1 MEGVG
6 EGAKALSHTSFS
18 FDSRLADKS
27 RGTEERSPPRSANA
41 RALLC
46 VPRGSCKI
54 ARKGAGRRTRGGG
67 GGKGASGAKGRQLI
81 CPRRAGVRDI
91 PPCLVPRTFLAE
103 PKRTEIRFCYTFFHA
118 LADFII
124 FFFFCL
130 FLIRRFLIIILYN
143 ISLSSILPVG

>member
-67 GGKGASGAKGRQLI
+67 GREGGVGRKGPPIDMPPTS
-81 CPRRAGVRDI
+81 RRTRHSS
-91 PPCLVPRTFLAE
+91 VPRSANVFSRA
-103 PKRTEIRFCYTFFHA
+103 
-118 LADFII
+118 
-124 FFFFCL
+124 
-130 FLIRRFLIIILYN
+130 
-143 ISLSSILPVG
+143 

>member
-1 MEGVG
+1 MGEFRATVFWFRFGFGARTWGKMEGVG
-6 EGAKALSHTSFS
+6 GGKKGQKRFLTLPSHST
-18 FDSRLADKS
+18 
-27 RGTEERSPPRSANA
+27 
-41 RALLC
+41 
-46 VPRGSCKI
+46 RGSRI
-54 ARKGAGRRTRGGG
+54 NHAGRRRGVLPVRRTRARCFVSREEVVKSRAKGRGGGRGGG

-124 FFFFCL
+124 FFFF
-130 FLIRRFLIIILYN
+130 
-143 ISLSSILPVG
+143 